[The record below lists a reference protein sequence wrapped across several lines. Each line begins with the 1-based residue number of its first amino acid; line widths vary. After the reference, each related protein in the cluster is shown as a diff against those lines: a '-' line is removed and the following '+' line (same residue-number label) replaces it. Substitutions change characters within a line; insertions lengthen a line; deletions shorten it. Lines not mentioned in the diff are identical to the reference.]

1 MINMGRIDVELPD
14 ELEKEFRL
22 EVGRRLGMKKGNL
35 TKAVEQ
41 AIRQWI
47 ENKNLG
53 E

>member
-1 MINMGRIDVELPD
+1 MGRIDVKLPD
-14 ELEKEFRL
+14 QLEKEFRL
-22 EVGRRLGMKKGNL
+22 EVGKRFGMKKGNL

-47 ENKNLG
+47 ENKDIG

>member
-1 MINMGRIDVELPD
+1 MGRIDAILPD
-14 ELEKEFRL
+14 DLEKEFRL
-22 EVGRRLGMKKGNL
+22 EIAKRFGMKKGNL

-47 ENKNLG
+47 ENKDRK